1 MPVPMTETGA
11 MIGPATLTGQGTL
24 TGEGRTCKTT
34 RTEMGLL
41 PKVSMAPHLHLART
55 RCHPTIVRA
64 TCLRNHHMLVVA
76 NQTISPKCKT
86 HRRATTL
93 AVLLTTSKVLLLAT
107 KVDLRGIKVVTKGTQ
122 ALPTK
127 VVTLVI
133 KVATHHLPTKEATHH
148 LLTREAA
155 HQGHHLPTEEA
166 AHQGHHLPTEEATP
180 TYRHIRVVAI
190 LATLVAALATRVKEA
205 TRTSSE
211 HDHVAPLFQS
221 SLLQEMVR
229 RSLA

>member
-11 MIGPATLTGQGTL
+11 MIGLATLTGQGTL

-41 PKVSMAPHLHLART
+41 PKVSMALHLHLART
-55 RCHPTIVRA
+55 RCHPTMVRA
-64 TCLRNHHMLVVA
+64 TCLRNHHMLVAA

-148 LLTREAA
+148 LPTREATHHLLTREAA

-166 AHQGHHLPTEEATP
+166 AHQGHHLPTEEAAP

-205 TRTSSE
+205 TPTSSE
-211 HDHVAPLFQS
+211 HDH
-221 SLLQEMVR
+221 EY
-229 RSLA
+229 